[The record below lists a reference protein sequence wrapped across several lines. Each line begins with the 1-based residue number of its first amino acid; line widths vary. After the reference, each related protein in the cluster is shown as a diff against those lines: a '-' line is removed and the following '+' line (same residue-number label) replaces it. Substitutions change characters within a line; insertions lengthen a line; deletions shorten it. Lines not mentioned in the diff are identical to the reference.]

1 MHWLKFRNSRPAE
14 EMKMLLSNCRPA
26 ARRAL
31 VALVA
36 VPLVL
41 GGCNDST
48 GPVCTDELV
57 FGILGTAV
65 DAETN
70 ANITSGAFLIA
81 SAGTYRDSVGVNANG
96 QLAAAAEQPG
106 TFMITIG
113 HPGYFSFVRNNVVV
127 AHDGCH
133 VIPVTLQ
140 ATLTS
145 SPEGKQ
151 P

>member
-1 MHWLKFRNSRPAE
+1 MT
-14 EMKMLLSNCRPA
+14 LSKSRPA

-31 VALVA
+31 AAAVA
-36 VPLVL
+36 VPLIL
-41 GGCNDST
+41 SGCNDSGPT
-48 GPVCTDELV
+48 GTACTDEIV
-57 FGILGTAV
+57 MGIRGTAV

-70 ANITSGAFLIA
+70 ANITAGAFLIA
-81 SAGTYRDSVGVNANG
+81 SAGTYKDSVGVNANG

-106 TFMITIG
+106 TFTVTIG

-140 ATLTS
+140 APLTR
-145 SPEGKQ
+145 SPEGKL
-151 P
+151 